1 MIEER
6 EDVSMIEGEL
16 PAQPPQATLAVQ
28 QQLPAAAADVV
39 QPQEEEAKQQER
51 PQAAG
56 RSGKNANDGPVTTPD
71 ELDGQFE
78 YQSKLGEGTYGVV
91 YKALEVATGTIVAVK
106 EIKIDHCDDGIPST
120 AIREIAVLQELRD
133 NDYIVSLKEIV
144 HGQKKN
150 RLFLVFEY
158 FNQDMKK
165 FLDRLSAPMEPEKVR
180 SILYQLLKGTEYC
193 HERRIM
199 HRDLKPSNLL
209 VNPGATKIKIADF
222 GLARTMGLPL
232 KTYTHEVVTLWYRA
246 PEVLLGSKIYSTAI
260 DVWSIGAIFY
270 ELAHKKPLFTGDSEI
285 G

>member
-1 MIEER
+1 
-6 EDVSMIEGEL
+6 MIEGEL
-16 PAQPPQATLAVQ
+16 PAQPTQATMAIQ
-28 QQLPAAAADVV
+28 QQLPAAAADV
-39 QPQEEEAKQQER
+39 QPQDEEAKQQER

-56 RSGKNANDGPVTTPD
+56 RSGKNATDGPITTPE

-209 VNPGATKIKIADF
+209 VNPEATKIKIADF

>member
-16 PAQPPQATLAVQ
+16 PAQPTQATMAIQ
-28 QQLPAAAADVV
+28 QQLPAAAADV
-39 QPQEEEAKQQER
+39 QPQDEEAKQQER

-56 RSGKNANDGPVTTPD
+56 RSGKNANDGPITTPE

-209 VNPGATKIKIADF
+209 VNPEATKIKIADF